1 MQKGEITAFLSLVFL
16 LILSFLGAMVE
27 SASIQV
33 LKNYKRADTILAVES
48 VFAEYQKQLLEE
60 YDLFALDA
68 GYGEGRLDEGKILK
82 RLEYYGA
89 QENANQVEKS
99 EDRKSVV

>member
-68 GYGEGRLDEGKILK
+68 GYGEG
-82 RLEYYGA
+82 
-89 QENANQVEKS
+89 S
-99 EDRKSVV
+99 

>member
-68 GYGEGRLDEGKILK
+68 GYGEGR
-82 RLEYYGA
+82 
-89 QENANQVEKS
+89 
-99 EDRKSVV
+99 

>member
-48 VFAEYQKQLLEE
+48 VFAEYQKQLLE
-60 YDLFALDA
+60 
-68 GYGEGRLDEGKILK
+68 
-82 RLEYYGA
+82 
-89 QENANQVEKS
+89 Q
-99 EDRKSVV
+99 

>member
-68 GYGEGRLDEGKILK
+68 GYGEGKI
-82 RLEYYGA
+82 R
-89 QENANQVEKS
+89 
-99 EDRKSVV
+99 

>member
-48 VFAEYQKQLLEE
+48 VFAEYQKQLLEQ

-68 GYGEGRLDEGKILK
+68 GYGE
-82 RLEYYGA
+82 
-89 QENANQVEKS
+89 
-99 EDRKSVV
+99 ED

>member
-1 MQKGEITAFLSLVFL
+1 MQKERSLRFKSCFL

-48 VFAEYQKQLLEE
+48 VFAEYQKQLLEQ

-68 GYGEGRLDEGKILK
+68 GYGERRLDEE
-82 RLEYYGA
+82 RF
-89 QENANQVEKS
+89 
-99 EDRKSVV
+99 

>member
-48 VFAEYQKQLLEE
+48 VFAEYQKQLLEQ

-68 GYGEGRLDEGKILK
+68 GYGEGRLDEE
-82 RLEYYGA
+82 RF
-89 QENANQVEKS
+89 
-99 EDRKSVV
+99 

>member
-60 YDLFALDA
+60 YDLFCI
-68 GYGEGRLDEGKILK
+68 GCRLWRGKI
-82 RLEYYGA
+82 R
-89 QENANQVEKS
+89 
-99 EDRKSVV
+99 

>member
-1 MQKGEITAFLSLVFL
+1 MQKGEITAFLSLDFL

-48 VFAEYQKQLLEE
+48 VFAEYQKQLLEQ

-68 GYGEGRLDEGKILK
+68 GYGEGR
-82 RLEYYGA
+82 
-89 QENANQVEKS
+89 
-99 EDRKSVV
+99 

>member
-48 VFAEYQKQLLEE
+48 VFAEYQKQLLEQ

-68 GYGEGRLDEGKILK
+68 GYGEGRLD
-82 RLEYYGA
+82 
-89 QENANQVEKS
+89 
-99 EDRKSVV
+99 